1 MKKVAVVFK
10 VEKAGFSIGEER
22 SFGEKLAGEL
32 VSKGFAEY
40 ADEKPKK
47 GSGKKAAAKVVET
60 KKVKD

>member
-22 SFGEKLAGEL
+22 SF
-32 VSKGFAEY
+32 AEY
-40 ADEKPKK
+40 ADEKPKE
-47 GSGKKAAAKVVET
+47 GSGKKEAAEVVET